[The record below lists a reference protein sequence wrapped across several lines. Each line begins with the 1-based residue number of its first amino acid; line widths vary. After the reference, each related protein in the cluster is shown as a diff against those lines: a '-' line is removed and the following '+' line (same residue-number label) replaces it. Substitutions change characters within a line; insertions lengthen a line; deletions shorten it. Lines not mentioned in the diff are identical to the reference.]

1 MIQIPLAAIDESAL
15 PRDRGALDPE
25 ALSELQHS
33 IALHGLRQPIEV
45 FETAPGRYAL
55 ISGYRRLAAIRAL
68 EALGGRFPTI
78 PAFLRSPATLPEAV
92 AAMVAE
98 NDLRCEIAP
107 WDKGR
112 IAVTARNAGLFP
124 TLDAAIDALYPTAR
138 GARRTRLRALA
149 TLAEELDGL
158 LAAPETLSQR
168 QCLRLATAC
177 RAGFADLIRTALEES
192 RATTPEA
199 QWTLLQP
206 ILLEAD
212 QSLHDETPY
221 RPGHPRRLLRPRP
234 GLTIRRELAPE
245 GWVLRFTGPEATGM
259 MMESVMD
266 EVERMYGKP

>member
-25 ALSELQHS
+25 ALAELRHS
-33 IALHGLRQPIEV
+33 IARDGLRQPIEV
-45 FETAPGRYAL
+45 FETTPGRYAL
-55 ISGYRRLAAIRAL
+55 ISGYRRLAALRAL
-68 EALGGRFPTI
+68 DAASGRFPTI
-78 PAFLRSPATLPEAV
+78 PAFVRSPASLPEAV

-98 NDLRCEIAP
+98 NDLRAEIAP

-112 IAVTARNAGLFP
+112 IAVAARNAGLFP
-124 TLDAAIDALYPTAR
+124 TLDAAIDALYPTAH

-149 TLAEELDGL
+149 ALAEDLDGL
-158 LAAPETLSQR
+158 FAAPETLSQR

-192 RATTPEA
+192 LAATPEA

-221 RPGHPRRLLRPRP
+221 RPGRPRRLLRPRP

-245 GWVLRFTGPEATGM
+245 GWTLRFTGPEATGM
-259 MMESVMD
+259 LMETVMD
-266 EVERMYGKP
+266 EVERMCGR